1 MTIPRQPR
9 VDLLDR
15 IGRPLLR
22 ICGVLFVIVVI
33 WFVVRIMGA
42 IVMAYDRAAETGTA
56 VPSMDGGLAGILGVI
71 ASSLPVLIPM
81 VLDQVTRHRER
92 LDQQARGRAPNRP
105 FDSPTYSAPPEGGP
119 RPGDSA

>member
-1 MTIPRQPR
+1 MTRQPR

-22 ICGVLFVIVVI
+22 ICGVLFVVVVI

-42 IVMAYDRAAETGTA
+42 IVIAYDRAAETGQP

-71 ASSLPVLIPM
+71 ASSLPVLIPL
-81 VLDQVTRHRER
+81 VFDQITRHRER
-92 LDQQARGRAPNRP
+92 MDQQARGQAPGP
-105 FDSPTYSAPPEGGP
+105 FSSSPPEGGP
-119 RPGDSA
+119 RPGDSP